1 MTLPRHL
8 VLGALLSAPGDRTYG
23 LEISKRVGL
32 PTGTIYPIL
41 ATFERAGWV
50 TSDWEDIDPVA
61 TGRRPRRYYKL
72 TNLGRQRAQAKL
84 EETARLITPQWPQW
98 RPAPGAAGAEG

>member
-61 TGRRPRRYYKL
+61 TGRRPRRYYTL

-84 EETARLITPQWPQW
+84 EETARLITPQWRQW